1 MRLFNFPSSAAPLLL
16 ELPRGTA
23 LVKIGSA
30 DPIAVYHLRSDIEV
44 ELTNTDEAMRGSGVI
59 VADEEADFGGVEVTA

>member
-1 MRLFNFPSSAAPLLL
+1 MVS
-16 ELPRGTA
+16 
-23 LVKIGSA
+23 
-30 DPIAVYHLRSDIEV
+30 HLRSDIEV